1 MPDNQEKLEVSIVVA
16 APEGGPIL
24 DSCLTALEAQISGI
38 GAEIL
43 VIDGTKL
50 GIAIDCSPNS
60 GSVRILQLPA
70 QPEVPVLWRP
80 VSKRRGAESSP
91 CWWIPA
97 YQAETGYSKYFKRT
111 KQTVPLLGVPLTSPR
126 RWARWTPQFT
136 FAATAATCLRL
147 PRLCSM
153 IFRATT
159 VLTNARRWPGCRTR

>member
-1 MPDNQEKLEVSIVVA
+1 MSDKQETLELSIVVA
-16 APEGGPIL
+16 VTGGRPIL
-24 DSCLTALEAQISGI
+24 GSCLTALEAQTSGI
-38 GAEIL
+38 AAEIL
-43 VIDGTKL
+43 VIDARNRGPQL
-50 GIAIDCSPNS
+50 V
-60 GSVRILQLPA
+60 VRRTPDPCEFFNFPRNLRCPCCGK
-70 QPEVPVLWRP
+70 P